1 MPRLLP
7 LLLLLAA
14 LVSAQAP
21 QHPNVPAAAQ
31 ATAHFDAKAATD
43 AWLASLPPAFRTR
56 SDAYFEGTYWL
67 TLWDFL
73 AGVAVCAILLPTRV
87 SARMRDL
94 AERATRSGF
103 LQTLLYWAQFA
114 VVTAVILFPL
124 AVYEGFFREHR
135 YGLSNQTFGAWL
147 RDQAVGFAVSLVLA
161 GLAVAALFAVV
172 RRLPRTWHIWGTVV
186 AIAFD
191 AFTVAIAPVFIVPL
205 FNTPKLLADSPIR
218 SEILSLAH
226 ASGIPAR
233 DVYQIDASRQSN
245 RVSANVSGL
254 AGTERITLNDN
265 LLRRCSPEGVLSV
278 MGHEMGHYVMHHVEM
293 DILIS
298 AVVFAVLFALLRWSL
313 EASLKRWGVRWGIR
327 GVGDVAVL
335 PLAVIILST
344 LSFLFTPLG
353 NTFSRTQEYA
363 ADIDGLNAARQPDGE
378 AEVDLLLGEYRKL
391 DPGPLE
397 EFVFFDHPSGRTRI
411 YAAMRWKSENL
422 CLFQKDLPC
431 AIEPR

>member
-233 DVYQIDASRQSN
+233 DVLPDRRLPPEQPGERQCQRSRGHG
-245 RVSANVSGL
+245 AHH
-254 AGTERITLNDN
+254 AERQ
-265 LLRRCSPEGVLSV
+265 P
-278 MGHEMGHYVMHHVEM
+278 
-293 DILIS
+293 
-298 AVVFAVLFALLRWSL
+298 AAPLFAGRRPVGDGPRDGPLRDAPRGDGHPASSRWS
-313 EASLKRWGVRWGIR
+313 S
-327 GVGDVAVL
+327 
-335 PLAVIILST
+335 
-344 LSFLFTPLG
+344 
-353 NTFSRTQEYA
+353 Q
-363 ADIDGLNAARQPDGE
+363 
-378 AEVDLLLGEYRKL
+378 
-391 DPGPLE
+391 
-397 EFVFFDHPSGRTRI
+397 
-411 YAAMRWKSENL
+411 
-422 CLFQKDLPC
+422 CCLPC
-431 AIEPR
+431 CDGRWRAR